1 MSMFI
6 LAYIRQIVAFFHRS
20 NIAAALLKSK
30 AELLTLPQHKLIID
44 VCTRWNSTHDMLQ
57 RFLEMQVAVFAVL
70 RSKELSNDKKAF
82 KSLTDDDITLAE
94 DAVKLLKPLKDIT
107 LVLCSEKTPTVSY
120 IMPLQHQLIDHLSTV
135 SDEDSPTIREMK
147 TSLTNDLQNRY
158 SSQQDM
164 LNLCSSLDPRFKLLP
179 YLSEER
185 RFQVYNALAN
195 ELAKLHS
202 QSAPVGCGTGSQTD
216 QHSEHSMPV
225 LPRLDIETSIQIPA
239 SSEGEGQPMPALCNT
254 SVGEQSSVLPDLP
267 GPCVKKMKREK
278 SASLLDDIFGDIYL
292 CGQEPPKSPRTLA
305 EDEVKRYRNMPS
317 IALSDCPLAWWKTH
331 QMSLPILS
339 RLAKQYLCIPGTSVP
354 SERVFSTAG
363 DILTAQRSAL
373 KSKNL
378 DTLIF
383 LKKNLD

>member
-1 MSMFI
+1 
-6 LAYIRQIVAFFHRS
+6 
-20 NIAAALLKSK
+20 
-30 AELLTLPQHKLIID
+30 
-44 VCTRWNSTHDMLQ
+44 
-57 RFLEMQVAVFAVL
+57 
-70 RSKELSNDKKAF
+70 
-82 KSLTDDDITLAE
+82 
-94 DAVKLLKPLKDIT
+94 
-107 LVLCSEKTPTVSY
+107 
-120 IMPLQHQLIDHLSTV
+120 
-135 SDEDSPTIREMK
+135 
-147 TSLTNDLQNRY
+147 
-158 SSQQDM
+158 
-164 LNLCSSLDPRFKLLP
+164 
-179 YLSEER
+179 
-185 RFQVYNALAN
+185 
-195 ELAKLHS
+195 
-202 QSAPVGCGTGSQTD
+202 
-216 QHSEHSMPV
+216 MPV